1 MTIGIRREGSPRHR
15 DIGVGE
21 PDLPIEGA
29 LPSVDGATGWLN
41 SDPLTPSALRGR
53 VVLVQFWTYT
63 CINWLRTEPY
73 IRAWARRYLDHGLV
87 VIGVHTP
94 EFAFEHRLDN
104 VRRAVKAMDIT
115 YPVATDNGY
124 RVWQAFGNRYW
135 PALYFVD
142 AEGRIRHHR
151 FGEGDYER
159 SEMVIKQLLAE
170 AGVEALPE
178 GIVSVEGV
186 GAEAA
191 ADWNDLGSPETYLGY
206 DQLDGLDSSTDL
218 APDRRHV
225 YAAPSRLHL
234 NRWALSGDWTV
245 RSDAALLNEAGGLIT
260 YQFHARDLHLVMG
273 PAATGASVPFRV
285 LLDGRAAGEA
295 HGSDVDASG
304 EGAVSE
310 QRMYQLVRQPMPVV
324 DCRSEIEFRD
334 SGVEAF
340 VFTFG

>member
-1 MTIGIRREGSPRHR
+1 MVSRIRQLIGPRHNG
-15 DIGVGE
+15 IGE
-21 PDLPIEGA
+21 QELPVEGA
-29 LPSVDGATGWLN
+29 LPPFEGATGWLN
-41 SDPLTPSALRGR
+41 SDPLTPAGLRGR

-73 IRAWARRYLDHGLV
+73 VRAWARRYMDHELV

-94 EFAFEHRLDN
+94 EFRFEHQLEN
-104 VRRAVKAMDIT
+104 VRRAVQAMDIP

-124 RVWQAFGNRYW
+124 RVWQAFGNHYW

-151 FGEGDYER
+151 FGEGDYDR

-170 AGVEALPE
+170 AGAEDLPY
-178 GIVSVEGV
+178 GLASVEGA
-186 GAEAA
+186 GPEAA

-206 DQLDGLDSSTDL
+206 DQADGLDSSSDL
-218 APDRRHV
+218 APDRRQV
-225 YAAPSRLHL
+225 YAASSHLSL

-245 RSDAALLNEAGGLIT
+245 GSDAALLNEPGGRIA

-273 PAATGASVPFRV
+273 PAQDGAPVPFRV
-285 LLDGRAAGEA
+285 LLDGSRAGED
-295 HGSDVDASG
+295 HGSDVDAAG
-304 EGAVSE
+304 EGTLAE
-310 QRMYQLVRQPMPVV
+310 QRMYQLVRQRMPIV
-324 DCRSEIEFRD
+324 DRRFEIEFLKR
-334 SGVEAF
+334 GAEAF